1 MKNLRKDKKKP
12 IKEKTISKNEKE
24 PSISDSVN
32 ISRKRSCSILYNIKN
47 KDNENSMEYPV
58 LGLKRSSRSFHI
70 DSRKNKIINN
80 NLANILQVSPNF
92 FDKN

>member
-24 PSISDSVN
+24 SISDSVN
-32 ISRKRSCSILYNIKN
+32 ISRKRSCSILYNTKD
-47 KDNENSMEYPV
+47 KDNENPIEYPV

-70 DSRKNKIINN
+70 DSRKNNIINN